1 MNDSIYPLVRH
12 AANFDGA
19 DLPDPV
25 FEITRDLFLDTLGCI
40 LSGSRATGIA
50 PLRNLSNFWG
60 GNRHATVFCSDE
72 KTSAPNA
79 AFLNAVMGHA
89 NDYDDTHDGAVN
101 HGCVTLVPALLAT
114 CEALS
119 SKNNVE
125 DSSIPFR
132 KISGREFIAAL
143 AVGLDV
149 SNRLGMAFIPYLHVG
164 WLPTTLWGPFACAA
178 ACGRLLKLDVDKMH
192 HAFGLAY
199 SQIHGNRQGLVDG
212 VLSKRIQPGF
222 SASAGIQ
229 AAFFA
234 CHNLTGARNIVD
246 GAFGLKALYTA
257 GQIDAGYLSERVGTD
272 FETLNVGIKPY
283 PCCRCTHPVIDAA
296 LSLKKEYGIQWQEI
310 QEGTI
315 ALPPQSMGQI
325 GNPFVARENPTVDAQ
340 FSAQYT
346 AALAFVRGWPRLED
360 FTKEN
365 VLSRDEVALLASMF
379 KVHEFEKDQPGL
391 VPIEMRVCLKDG
403 RSVHTRITTPK
414 GSPQNP
420 LDRDELILKFNNCLD
435 NAAKPYDIN
444 DRERIVACIDHIL
457 ELDDMNELI
466 GLLS

>member
-1 MNDSIYPLVRH
+1 MNDSIYPLVCH
-12 AANFDGA
+12 AATFDNEL
-19 DLPDPV
+19 LPNPV

-40 LSGSRATGIA
+40 LSGSRAKGIA
-50 PLRNLSNFWG
+50 PLREIVGFWG
-60 GNRHATVFCSDE
+60 GNRQATVFCFDE

-89 NDYDDTHDGAVN
+89 NDYDDTHDGALN

-114 CEALS
+114 CEALNP
-119 SKNNVE
+119 KDAADAGTV
-125 DSSIPFR
+125 PFR
-132 KISGREFIAAL
+132 KISGKEFITAL

-192 HAFGLAY
+192 NAFGLAY
-199 SQIHGNRQGLVDG
+199 SQIHANRQGLVDG
-212 VLSKRIQPGF
+212 VLSKRIQPAF

-234 CHNLTGARNIVD
+234 AHDITGARNIID

-257 GQIDAGYLSERVGTD
+257 GQIDAGYLSDGIGTF
-272 FETLNVGIKPY
+272 FETLNVSIKPY

-296 LSLKKEYGIQWQEI
+296 LSLKKEHDIQWQEVL
-310 QEGTI
+310 EGTI

-325 GNPFVARENPTVDAQ
+325 GSPFVVRDNPTVDAQ

-346 AALAFVRGWPRLED
+346 AALALIHGWPRLED
-360 FTKEN
+360 FTPEN
-365 VLSRDEVALLASMF
+365 VLSKEDVTSLA
-379 KVHEFEKDQPGL
+379 
-391 VPIEMRVCLKDG
+391 
-403 RSVHTRITTPK
+403 TTA
-414 GSPQNP
+414 
-420 LDRDELILKFNNCLD
+420 I
-435 NAAKPYDIN
+435 
-444 DRERIVACIDHIL
+444 
-457 ELDDMNELI
+457 
-466 GLLS
+466 LLSLVSTNSCICLSRADLEKLFRIK

>member
-12 AANFDGA
+12 AAFFDNEL
-19 DLPDPV
+19 LPAPV

-40 LSGSRATGIA
+40 VSGSRAKGIA
-50 PLRNLSNFWG
+50 PLREMVHFWG
-60 GNRHATVFCSDE
+60 GNRQATIFCFDE

-89 NDYDDTHDGAVN
+89 NDYDDTHDAALN

-119 SKNNVE
+119 PKDE
-125 DSSIPFR
+125 GDAGAIAFR
-132 KISGREFIAAL
+132 KISGKEFITAL
-143 AVGLDV
+143 AIGLDV

-192 HAFGLAY
+192 NAFGLAY
-199 SQIHGNRQGLVDG
+199 SQIHANRQGLVDG

-234 CHNLTGARNIVD
+234 AHGITGARNIVD
-246 GAFGLKALYTA
+246 GVFGLKALYTG
-257 GQIDAGYLSERVGTD
+257 GQIDADYLSDGIGTI
-272 FETLNVGIKPY
+272 FETLNVSIKPY

-296 LSLKKEYGIQWQEI
+296 LSLKKEHGIKWQEI

-325 GNPFVARENPTVDAQ
+325 GNPFVVRDNPTVDAQ

-346 AALAFVRGWPRLED
+346 TALALISGWPRLED

-365 VLSRDEVALLASMF
+365 VLSREDVAALGSRF
-379 KVHEFEKDQPGL
+379 KVYEFERNQPGL
-391 VPIEMRVCLKDG
+391 VPIEMRIRLKDG
-403 RSVHTRITTPK
+403 RNLHTRISEPK
-414 GSPQNP
+414 GSRKNP
-420 LDRDELILKFNNCLD
+420 LNREELLFKFNNCLD
-435 NAAKPYDIN
+435 NAAKTYMPE
-444 DRERIVACIDHIL
+444 DRDRIITGIDHIL
-457 ELDDMNELI
+457 ELDDMTEILR
-466 GLLS
+466 LF